1 MKKTFTLIELLVV
14 IAIIAILAG
23 MLLPALGK
31 ARERGKMARCMSN
44 QNNMYKG
51 MYLYSMDNESFCPPA
66 TFAGPWSSPSDG
78 GLWLGNPVKVTS
90 TAANTVNWAWVLVG
104 GKYLT
109 DQQVLGGGP
118 DIVGMN
124 KFAAT
129 VGNNT
134 YSTNTGKQG
143 AFWKMDKVRHPS
155 LVILFA
161 DGPKYSNVAYHAS
174 YYVDVRPSFRH
185 DNRMICVK
193 IAGNADTLK
202 QAEAF
207 KDDIWSKYTW

>member
-51 MYLYSMDNESFCPPA
+51 MYMYSMDHENFCPPA

-78 GLWLGNPVKVTS
+78 GLWLGKPVKVTS

-129 VGNNT
+129 VGHNT
-134 YSTNTGKQG
+134 WSTNTGKQG

-161 DGPKYSNVAYHAS
+161 DGLVYSNVCYHET
-174 YYVDVRPSFRH
+174 YYTDVRPAFRH

-202 QAEAF
+202 QEQAF
-207 KDDIWSKYTW
+207 KSDVWSKYTW

>member
-1 MKKTFTLIELLVV
+1 MKNITQKHDRMLSIGSFTLIELLVV

-51 MYLYSMDNESFCPPA
+51 MYMYSMDHESFCPPA

-118 DIVGMN
+118 DVVGMN

-134 YSTNTGKQG
+134 YSQTPASRVLSGKWTKSVTPRWLFFLLTVLNTAMLLTMQVI
-143 AFWKMDKVRHPS
+143 MLMSVR
-155 LVILFA
+155 LF
-161 DGPKYSNVAYHAS
+161 V
-174 YYVDVRPSFRH
+174 
-185 DNRMICVK
+185 MIT
-193 IAGNADTLK
+193 A
-202 QAEAF
+202 
-207 KDDIWSKYTW
+207 